1 MQTYRQFTLIELLT
15 VVAIIAMLVGIAVP
29 IYNRLMTGNAVS
41 YANRII
47 TSQLNMARTYA
58 CSRRV
63 DVAVIFL
70 DHTITYNDKLDDPVA
85 LRTYRTAIVRNN
97 VGTWEF
103 VKWVPGTN
111 WQYLPSK
118 AAFAINTSVLA
129 EEDKLEKDE
138 LVDDVNGFVPSLP
151 YDKSIAKVKDDTDPA
166 NGDDSKIKLFIGEI
180 NVHSAIIFRSDG
192 RPVCGAYDRS
202 DADETPLSPCV
213 QVREATIVE
222 NANNATMAVG
232 INSDNYMY
240 AVVNRYTGAVSTK
253 QPE

>member
-15 VVAIIAMLVGIAVP
+15 VVAIIAMLVGITVP

-70 DHTITYNDKLDDPVA
+70 DHTITYNDNDPVA

-97 VGTWEF
+97 GGTWEF
-103 VKWVPGTN
+103 VEWVPGTN

-118 AAFAINTSVLA
+118 AAFAINNSVLA
-129 EEDKLEKDE
+129 EGDKLEMPA
-138 LVDDVNGFVPSLP
+138 LVDNVNGLIPSLP
-151 YDKSIAKVKDDTDPA
+151 YDRSIAEVEDD
-166 NGDDSKIKLFIGEI
+166 NKDSKTQLFAGKKD
-180 NVHSAIIFRSDG
+180 VHSAIIFRHDG
-192 RPVCGAYDRS
+192 RPVCGAYYLS
-202 DADETPLSPCV
+202 DAGKTPLSPCV
-213 QVREATIVE
+213 QVREATIAE
-222 NANNATMAVG
+222 NKNNVTMAVG
-232 INSDNYMY
+232 TNSDNYMY

>member
-15 VVAIIAMLVGIAVP
+15 VVAIIAMLVGITVP

-70 DHTITYNDKLDDPVA
+70 DHTITYNDNDPVA

-97 VGTWEF
+97 GGTWEF
-103 VKWVPGTN
+103 VEWVPGTN

-118 AAFAINTSVLA
+118 AAFAINNSVLA
-129 EEDKLEKDE
+129 EGDKLEMPA
-138 LVDDVNGFVPSLP
+138 LVDNVNGLIPSLP
-151 YDKSIAKVKDDTDPA
+151 YDRSIAEVEDD
-166 NGDDSKIKLFIGEI
+166 NKDSKTQLFAGKKD
-180 NVHSAIIFRSDG
+180 VHSAIIFRHDG
-192 RPVCGAYDRS
+192 RPVCGAYYLS
-202 DADETPLSPCV
+202 DAGKTPLSPCV
-213 QVREATIVE
+213 QVREATIAE
-222 NANNATMAVG
+222 NKNNVTMAVG
-232 INSDNYMY
+232 TNSDNYIY

>member
-15 VVAIIAMLVGIAVP
+15 VVAIIAMLVGITVP

-70 DHTITYNDKLDDPVA
+70 DHAITYNAVLDDPVA
-85 LRTYRTAIVRNN
+85 LRTYRTAIVRLN
-97 VGTWEF
+97 GSTWEF

-118 AAFAINTSVLA
+118 AAFAINTSVLG
-129 EEDKLEKDE
+129 EGDKLEITA
-138 LVDDVNGFVPSLP
+138 LVDDVNGLIPSLP
-151 YDKSIAKVKDDTDPA
+151 NDKSIAGVEDD
-166 NGDDSKIKLFIGEI
+166 NKDSKTKLFADKI

-192 RPVCGAYDRS
+192 RPVCEARTLAAVG
-202 DADETPLSPCV
+202 TIPVGTTLSPCV

-232 INSDNYMY
+232 TNSDNYMY

>member
-15 VVAIIAMLVGIAVP
+15 VVAIIAMLVGITVP

-85 LRTYRTAIVRNN
+85 LRTYRTAIVRLN
-97 VGTWEF
+97 GSTWEF

-111 WQYLPSK
+111 WQYLPNK

-129 EEDKLEKDE
+129 EEDKLEMPA
-138 LVDDVNGFVPSLP
+138 LVDKVNGFVPSLP
-151 YDKSIAKVKDDTDPA
+151 YDKSIEKVKDDTDPA
-166 NGDDSKIKLFIGEI
+166 NEDDSKIKLFIGEI
-180 NVHSAIIFRSDG
+180 NVHSAIIFRHDG
-192 RPVCGAYDRS
+192 RPVCGAYDLS
-202 DADETPLSPCV
+202 DAGKTPLSPCV
-213 QVREATIVE
+213 QVREATIAE
-222 NANNATMAVG
+222 NKNNVTMAVG
-232 INSDNYMY
+232 TNSDNYMY

>member
-15 VVAIIAMLVGIAVP
+15 VVAIIAMLVGITVP

-97 VGTWEF
+97 GGTWEF
-103 VKWVPGTN
+103 VEWVPGTN

-118 AAFAINTSVLA
+118 AAFAINNSVLA
-129 EEDKLEKDE
+129 EGDKLEMPA
-138 LVDDVNGFVPSLP
+138 LVDNVNGLIPSLP
-151 YDKSIAKVKDDTDPA
+151 YDRSIAEVEDD
-166 NGDDSKIKLFIGEI
+166 NKDSKTQLFAGKKD
-180 NVHSAIIFRSDG
+180 VHSAIIFRHDG
-192 RPVCGAYDRS
+192 RPVCGTYYLS
-202 DADETPLSPCV
+202 DAGKTPLSPCV
-213 QVREATIVE
+213 QVREATIAE
-222 NANNATMAVG
+222 NKNNVTMAVG
-232 INSDNYMY
+232 TNSDNYMY

>member
-15 VVAIIAMLVGIAVP
+15 VVAIIAMLVGITVP

-97 VGTWEF
+97 GGTWEF
-103 VKWVPGTN
+103 VMWVPGTN

-118 AAFAINTSVLA
+118 AAFAINNSVLA
-129 EEDKLEKDE
+129 EGDKQLKMPA
-138 LVDDVNGFVPSLP
+138 LVDNVNGLIPSLP
-151 YDKSIAKVKDDTDPA
+151 YDRSIAEVEDD
-166 NGDDSKIKLFIGEI
+166 NKDSKTQLFAGKKD
-180 NVHSAIIFRSDG
+180 VHSAIIFRHDG
-192 RPVCGAYDRS
+192 RPVCGAYDLS
-202 DADETPLSPCV
+202 DAGKTPLSPCV
-213 QVREATIVE
+213 QVREATIAE
-222 NANNATMAVG
+222 NKNNVTMAVG
-232 INSDNYMY
+232 TNSDNYMY